1 MKKQLRLIFHFAQLL
16 WQNEAQNRL
25 GAVSWVV
32 NGMVTPLLT
41 MAIWLVIG
49 SQGRLAMN
57 SSQLVTYY
65 ILMMLVGRITQV
77 WSIETIGERI
87 RDGRFSFRLLKPYS
101 YTTEEWGFTF
111 GLKAMRLVVII
122 PALVILT
129 FVLRLSISLHLPF
142 TSILFVI
149 GALALGLTIRFYLEN
164 LVAMFVFWTEDSYSL
179 NMLHSL
185 AREALSGEL
194 IPLALAPAFFVPFMT
209 YSPFRYAISFPLEL
223 ALGQLDTGSI
233 ATGFLIGAAFLLLL
247 IASHRFFYHH
257 GLKKYGAFGS

>member
-1 MKKQLRLIFHFAQLL
+1 MRLVFHFAQLL
-16 WQNEAQNRL
+16 WQSEAQNRL

-41 MAIWLVIG
+41 MGVWLVIG
-49 SQGRLAMN
+49 SQSRLAM
-57 SSQLVTYY
+57 SSPQLVTYY
-65 ILMMLVGRITQV
+65 TLMMLVGRITQV
-77 WSIETIGERI
+77 WSIETIGDRI

-111 GLKAMRLVVII
+111 GLKAMRLAVII

-129 FVLRLSISLHLPF
+129 SLFRLPISLHLTP
-142 TSILFVI
+142 TSLLLVLV
-149 GALALGLTIRFYLEN
+149 ALAFGLAIRFYLEN

-194 IPLALAPAFFVPFMT
+194 IPLVLAPAFFVPFMT
-209 YSPFRYAISFPLEL
+209 YSPFRYSISFPIEL
-223 ALGQLDTGSI
+223 ALGQLTAGGIS
-233 ATGFLIGAAFLLLL
+233 TGFLIGGLFLFVLVL
-247 IASHRFFYHH
+247 SHRFFYQQ